1 MKDALYLYSAK
12 RPSLAVLEFD
22 GFAQNFLPISSISL
36 SVIGNPLRIL
46 LRRIAISATIKHYQV
61 ILSLTL
67 NSLRTIDDTVFR
79 TIWGH
84 SSAGRAPAWH
94 AGGQRFESAWL
105 HLFLLVIS
113 SGLEDVFVKA

>member
-1 MKDALYLYSAK
+1 MT
-12 RPSLAVLEFD
+12 
-22 GFAQNFLPISSISL
+22 
-36 SVIGNPLRIL
+36 
-46 LRRIAISATIKHYQV
+46 AII
-61 ILSLTL
+61 
-67 NSLRTIDDTVFR
+67 

-113 SGLEDVFVKA
+113 KGFEGVFVKA